1 MKNVL
6 LTTCFLCFGALSV
19 EAAIPVIDSK
29 VLTKKSRIQ
38 SVTKDTADTQ
48 KDTRKNTDGIDCAV
62 HEGDGKSKVKEG
74 RNRSIAPDAD
84 VDMGDMEGPDSLK
97 KGMADHK
104 GKALA
109 LADEGSATQGGVE
122 ENDKT
127 FKKLVSEIGTTNT
140 VKGAY
145 DQNSIVAS
153 QNGLAMNN
161 VVMAA
166 NMFTQA
172 FNLVNQMRMMQ
183 ESALGKIT
191 SGDTGLGDQPYQC
204 SDGTEG
210 RGTQGRPCVSY
221 ACTLTNPGDAYP
233 QGCFASWFVTP
244 DGRTVA
250 YVSHPNET
258 IYVTGTP
265 VPEPVRI
272 DAAKFIQLNQET
284 EQ

>member
-1 MKNVL
+1 
-6 LTTCFLCFGALSV
+6 
-19 EAAIPVIDSK
+19 
-29 VLTKKSRIQ
+29 
-38 SVTKDTADTQ
+38 
-48 KDTRKNTDGIDCAV
+48 
-62 HEGDGKSKVKEG
+62 
-74 RNRSIAPDAD
+74 
-84 VDMGDMEGPDSLK
+84 MGDMEGPDSLK
-97 KGMADHK
+97 RAWPIIRAEPWRLLTKDRHTRRCR
-104 GKALA
+104 GKRQDLQKTCERNRHHQHCQRRLRSKLDCRLA
-109 LADEGSATQGGVE
+109 ERPCHEQCCDGRQHVRAT
-122 ENDKT
+122 
-127 FKKLVSEIGTTNT
+127 
-140 VKGAY
+140 
-145 DQNSIVAS
+145 
-153 QNGLAMNN
+153 
-161 VVMAA
+161 
-166 NMFTQA
+166 

-284 EQ
+284 AQ